1 MLVSSALV
9 KKYVLSRELTCPPR
23 EKGKS
28 SSKAT
33 ALMGYV
39 IVEGKCFIKIGEGA
53 SRKVGQMEMKCLKR
67 HPAL

>member
-1 MLVSSALV
+1 MSTSG
-9 KKYVLSRELTCPPR
+9 
-23 EKGKS
+23 KGKS

-33 ALMGYV
+33 ALMGYA

-53 SRKVGQMEMKCLKR
+53 SRKVGQMEINCLKR